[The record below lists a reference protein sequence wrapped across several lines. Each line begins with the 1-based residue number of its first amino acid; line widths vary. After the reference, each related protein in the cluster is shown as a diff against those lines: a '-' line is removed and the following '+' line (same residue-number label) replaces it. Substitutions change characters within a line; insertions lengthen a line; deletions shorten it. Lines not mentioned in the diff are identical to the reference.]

1 METGVAL
8 LQLLVEVVIFYD
20 TYYWILEI
28 TLASESGLSL
38 ERIALLHC
46 ITIRVVGVQ
55 IVTEISLSLHHNDHM
70 K

>member
-28 TLASESGLSL
+28 TLASESGLSCA
-38 ERIALLHC
+38 RIALLHC

-55 IVTEISLSLHHNDHM
+55 IVTEIPLSLHHNDHM